1 MSKTADAGLGPG
13 DPGYRAASLALFL
26 TALVTF
32 ALLYST
38 QPLLPSLAGTFRLG
52 PTAASLSVS
61 LATAGLT
68 LGLPLW
74 SLISDR
80 YGRRPAILAALWASS
95 ALAPAIAFAPNFA
108 LLAAWRFLQGLTLAG
123 VPATAMT
130 YLGEEVRPQALGGAM
145 GLYIAG
151 NSIGGMSGRLAVGFT
166 AQALDWRW
174 ALAGLGILV
183 LVLSALTQR
192 LLPPSRNAS
201 ERRPPL
207 LGALRDIWSLA
218 ADPGI
223 LPLALI
229 GGLLMASFVG
239 VYNYLG
245 FLLVGPSYHLGLGA
259 SSLVYL
265 FYLLGS
271 VSSFVLGG
279 LADRRGRS
287 PVLFWSISLTLL
299 AVLASLAQP
308 LVLRL
313 GAVAIFTFGFFGS
326 HAAASTLVSERA
338 GTRRGHASTLYL
350 LCYYL
355 GSSLGG
361 TLLGLMWEGHGWSGV
376 ALGAA
381 GVLSVAWL
389 LSLLSGRRQ
398 D

>member
-1 MSKTADAGLGPG
+1 MSKAADAELGPG

-108 LLAAWRFLQGLTLAG
+108 LLAVWRFLQGLTLAG

-151 NSIGGMSGRLAVGFT
+151 NSLGGMSGRLAVGFT
-166 AQALDWRW
+166 AQALNWRW

-183 LVLSALTQR
+183 LVLSALTHR

-201 ERRPPL
+201 ERRPLP
-207 LGALRDIWSLA
+207 LGALRDLWSLA
-218 ADPGI
+218 GDPAI

-271 VSSFVLGG
+271 ASSLVLGG

-389 LSLLSGRRQ
+389 LSLLSGRRR

>member
-1 MSKTADAGLGPG
+1 MSKVVDAGLGPG

-52 PTAASLSVS
+52 PTTVSLSVS

-68 LGLPLW
+68 IGLPLW
-74 SLISDR
+74 SLLSDR

-95 ALAPAIAFAPNFA
+95 ALAPAIALAPNFA
-108 LLAAWRFLQGLTLAG
+108 LLAVWRFLQGLMLAG

-166 AQALDWRW
+166 AQAFDWRW
-174 ALAGLGILV
+174 ALAGLGLLV
-183 LVLSALTQR
+183 LLLTVLTQH
-192 LLPPSRNAS
+192 LLPPSRHAA
-201 ERRPPL
+201 ERRLLP
-207 LGALRDIWSLA
+207 LGALRDIWALA
-218 ADPGI
+218 GNRAI

-245 FLLVGPSYHLGLGA
+245 FLLVGPTYHLALGA

-271 VSSFVLGG
+271 VSSFALGG

-287 PVLFWSISLTLL
+287 PVLFWSVSLTLI
-299 AVLASLAQP
+299 AVLASLARP

-313 GAVAIFTFGFFGS
+313 AAVAIFTFGFFGS

-361 TLLGLMWEGHGWSGV
+361 TLLGLLWERHGWAGV

-381 GVLSVAWL
+381 TVLFAAWL
-389 LSLLSGRRQ
+389 LSLYSARQ
-398 D
+398 KD